1 MNPLWKNALGTAG
14 ARFDSASETTNI
26 LDFGDA
32 AGELIAARD
41 STVIAPLTH
50 LGCIRVAGEDAK
62 SFLHNQLT
70 NDINH
75 LPGDGV
81 QHAAWCSAKGR
92 MLASFIVR
100 RDGDNYLLQLSAD
113 LVPAIAKRLQMFV
126 LRAKVTITDMT
137 ETTALLGLSGP
148 EAAGALST
156 AGLPVPELMKSAA
169 FADGQVVRI
178 EENRFHIAI
187 EAGAA
192 AERWQALAA
201 KARPVSVAAWLWL
214 DIRAA
219 LPLVSE
225 ATREQFVPQMANFE
239 RIGGISFHK
248 GCYPGQEIVARTQ
261 YLGKVKRH
269 LYRLGCTDAMAAG
282 DELYSIAAP
291 DQACGMVL
299 TAAASPAGGYEAL
312 AVLMESAADAG
323 VQLRARD
330 GIMVSA
336 APVAA

>member
-1 MNPLWKNALGTAG
+1 MNPLWKDALGTAG
-14 ARFDSASETTNI
+14 ARFDATNV

-41 STVIAPLTH
+41 STVLAPLTH
-50 LGCIRVAGEDAK
+50 LGSICVGGEEAR

-70 NDINH
+70 SDINH
-75 LPGDGV
+75 LPGEGV

-92 MLASFIVR
+92 MLVSFIVR
-100 RDGDNYLLQLSAD
+100 RDGDDYILQLSAD

-126 LRAKVTITDMT
+126 LRAKVTIADVTENT
-137 ETTALLGLSGP
+137 VLLGLAGPETTA
-148 EAAGALST
+148 ALSH
-156 AGLPVPELMKSAA
+156 AGLPLPEVMKSAA

-178 EENRFHIAI
+178 EENRFHIAVS
-187 EAGAA
+187 AGAA
-192 AERWQALAA
+192 AKLWQALAA
-201 KARPVSVAAWLWL
+201 KSRPVGVSAWQWL

-239 RIGGISFHK
+239 RIGGVSFHK

-269 LYRLGCTDAMAAG
+269 LYRLTCTEAMAAG
-282 DELYSIAAP
+282 DELFSVAAP
-291 DQACGMVL
+291 DQACGMVV
-299 TAAASPAGGYEAL
+299 TASASPAGGYEAL

-323 VQLRARD
+323 VQLRDRE
-330 GIMVSA
+330 GVT
-336 APVAA
+336 VAATAVAA

>member
-1 MNPLWKNALGTAG
+1 MNPLWQEALGTAG
-14 ARFDSASETTNI
+14 ARFDATNA

-41 STVIAPLTH
+41 STVLAPLTH
-50 LGCIRVAGEDAK
+50 LGSIRAGGEEAK

-70 NDINH
+70 SDVNH
-75 LPGDGV
+75 LPGEGV

-100 RDGDNYLLQLSAD
+100 RDGDDYILQLAAD

-126 LRAKVTITDMT
+126 LRAKVTIADVT
-137 ETTALLGLSGP
+137 ENTVLLGLAGP
-148 EAAGALST
+148 EAAAALSH
-156 AGLPVPELMKSAA
+156 ARLPLPEVMKSAT

-178 EENRFHIAI
+178 EENRFHIAVSV
-187 EAGAA
+187 GAA
-192 AERWQALAA
+192 AKLWLALAE
-201 KARPVSVAAWLWL
+201 KARPVGVFAWQWL

-239 RIGGISFHK
+239 RIGGVSFHK

-269 LYRLGCTDAMAAG
+269 LYRLACAEAMAAG
-282 DELYSIAAP
+282 DELFSVAAP
-291 DQACGMVL
+291 DQACGMVV
-299 TAAASPAGGYEAL
+299 TATASPAGGYEAL

-323 VQLRARD
+323 VQLRDRE
-330 GIMVSA
+330 GVS
-336 APVAA
+336 VAAAAVAT